1 MACCP
6 GERMEAR
13 IMSMYSPEQ
22 RAEIMENARRD
33 LAGHVPR
40 AQREAAA
47 SRMSGSGLIHK
58 TRDNA
63 RIDADDGASV
73 ERALPARR
81 AAAKPGSEKAW
92 WQWVDDRLDDR
103 FAEYSEHLVKVLG
116 EVVAKTREPLQR
128 EIQLLRR
135 ELDVVRMEVNVKA
148 LQEEVRTARAEIPKL
163 RAIAAQFEAR
173 QEELEAEQ
181 ARLERELDA
190 TKDKLGKVRVTQS
203 LTDYNLRE
211 LQKQA
216 KASGEASIEMEFET
230 QSSRF
235 AVKAAHPD
243 AARALKEFATGV
255 INGQADGT
263 LWLPGRAGNA

>member
-1 MACCP
+1 
-6 GERMEAR
+6 MEAR

-135 ELDVVRMEVNVKA
+135 ELDVVRMELNVKA

-163 RAIAAQFEAR
+163 RAIEAQFDAR
-173 QEELEAEQ
+173 TADVEGKQ
-181 ARLERELDA
+181 ASLERELA
-190 TKDKLGKVRVTQS
+190 KTKDRLGKLRVDQS
-203 LTDYNLRE
+203 IMDYNLRE
-211 LQKQA
+211 MRKQA
-216 KASGEASIEMEFET
+216 EAAPKTEVEFET
-230 QSSRF
+230 STSRF
-235 AVKAAHPD
+235 VMRNIHPE
-243 AARALKEFATGV
+243 AARTLKEFASQV
-255 INGQADGT
+255 IDARDKGAVWFSNS
-263 LWLPGRAGNA
+263 PGNA